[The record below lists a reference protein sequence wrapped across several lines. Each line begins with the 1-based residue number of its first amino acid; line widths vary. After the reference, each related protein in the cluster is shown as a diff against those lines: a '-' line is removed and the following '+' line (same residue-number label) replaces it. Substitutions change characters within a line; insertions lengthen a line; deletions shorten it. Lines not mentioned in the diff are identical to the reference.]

1 MSGARERS
9 EASGRERGL
18 AVRTGATSAAKVIV
32 VGPGEAGKSTL
43 IQRLV
48 AGAVN
53 LATNGRTVAM
63 DHGTMRRGSARLSLV
78 GVPGQPRFTAVRE
91 ALAVGA
97 AGAVWVHPEG
107 EEVDPDTVGLLGS
120 VAGPL
125 PYLVYVNRR
134 AGQPGRGVFRAAQSL
149 PPPIAILGGD
159 LVTGDLG
166 DLTEAVW
173 ALSGLTHVDG
183 QKERE
188 T

>member
-1 MSGARERS
+1 MSGALERGG
-9 EASGRERGL
+9 AGGHDLGL
-18 AVRTGATSAAKVIV
+18 AVRTAATSAAKVIV

-43 IQRLV
+43 IERLV
-48 AGAVN
+48 EGAVN

-63 DHGTMRRGSARLSLV
+63 DHGMMRRGSARLSLV

-120 VAGPL
+120 LAAPL

-134 AGQPGRGVFRAAQSL
+134 AGQPGGGAFRAPRSL

-166 DLTEAVW
+166 ELTESVW
-173 ALSGLTHVDG
+173 TLSGLTQVG
-183 QKERE
+183 WQKERGI
-188 T
+188 